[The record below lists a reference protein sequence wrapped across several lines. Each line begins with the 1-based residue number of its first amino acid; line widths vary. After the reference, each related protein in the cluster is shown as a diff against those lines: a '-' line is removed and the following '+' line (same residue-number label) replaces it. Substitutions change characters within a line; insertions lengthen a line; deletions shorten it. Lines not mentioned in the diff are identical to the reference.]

1 MKRGN
6 RIAPLSAVLIASSMA
21 LSACSG
27 LGEGVLPVNA
37 VIQPFGGLEGATSA
51 KTYACINSG
60 LTFIVDFSDGSRGDF
75 TGRATYSSSNPGV
88 VQVSNFDI
96 PVPEQTNAFYNRGT
110 LVPVAEGTATITV
123 RYLTFTRS
131 IDVTVG
137 TPTNFRIAPASADLA
152 TKSLLDLT
160 ATADLDGVET
170 VLDALVTWAFVTP
183 NASVASIS
191 STSGTITGVAP
202 GSGLTARV
210 RVPGCAA
217 LTADAPVAVA
227 NLQSLALT
235 REFGDNAR
243 LIVNTTERLTAT
255 GTLDNGKTQDLST
268 QVSYT
273 SSDVTA
279 LSFLGGGLPNVALAV
294 KAVADSVQLAASFA
308 STPAIAAPAIGITP
322 VADSLNTIAI
332 SPAAVDVAA
341 GRTNQFSAVGSYASG
356 ATQDIS
362 RHVGWTS
369 SDNALATVQS
379 SSSLGVNGLAG
390 LATTTASAAGKS
402 VTVTAS
408 TTNAA
413 SQPITATATLNIK

>member
-6 RIAPLSAVLIASSMA
+6 RIASLSAALIASSVVLA
-21 LSACSG
+21 GCGG

-37 VIQPFGGLEGATSA
+37 VILPFGGLEGATSTKA
-51 KTYACINSG
+51 YSCINTG

-88 VQVSNFDI
+88 VQVSNLDI
-96 PVPEQTNAFYNRGT
+96 AVPEQTNVFYNRGT

-123 RYLTFTRS
+123 RYLSFTRS

-137 TPTNFRIAPASADLA
+137 TPSNFRITPTSADLA
-152 TKSLLDLT
+152 AKSLLDLT
-160 ATADLDGVET
+160 ATVELDGVET
-170 VLDALVTWAFVTP
+170 ALDALVTWAFVTP
-183 NASVASIS
+183 NTSIATIS
-191 STSGTITGVAP
+191 STSGTITGVAA
-202 GSGLTARV
+202 GSGLTARA

-268 QVSYT
+268 QVTYT
-273 SSDVTA
+273 SSDITA
-279 LSFLGGGLPNVALAV
+279 LSFLGGGIPNVVLAV
-294 KAVADSVQLAASFA
+294 KAVADPVILAASFA
-308 STPAIAAPAIGITP
+308 STPATAAPGIGITP
-322 VADSLNTIAI
+322 FVDSLNTIAVT
-332 SPAAVDVAA
+332 PTTVDVMA
-341 GRTNQFSAVGSYASG
+341 GRTSQFNAVGSYASG

-369 SDNALATVQS
+369 SDNTLATVQS
-379 SSSLGVNGLAG
+379 SSSLGINGLAG
-390 LATTTASAAGKS
+390 LASTVASAAGRS
-402 VTVTAS
+402 VTITAGTS
-408 TTNAA
+408 NAA
-413 SQPITATATLNIK
+413 SQAISATATLNIK